1 MIAMQRFILGSL
13 VLVPIAIWANM
24 TGASDVTVFLLAA
37 LAIIPLAKFLG
48 EATEEISSRSGP
60 ALGGLLN
67 ATFGNA
73 TELIIAG
80 LALNAGL
87 LEIVKASITGS
98 IIGNLLLVLGASIF
112 VGGLK
117 HSKQIFNRTAAQAS
131 AGILLLGVIALTIPQ
146 IFLLTSPDGNASHSK
161 NLSVLVAA
169 IMFVSYLVYLFFVF
183 RTHKHLYTEE
193 LGHKARWSLKKGI
206 VVLLVATAFIGWISE
221 ILVNSIEPA
230 AHSLGWSDLFIG
242 AVLIAIIGNAAEH
255 ASAVAVAAKNRM
267 DLSLQIAIGSA
278 TQVAMFVVPIL
289 VFAGLAMHQEMDLIF
304 TTFEL
309 ATIILSVMIVNIVIQ
324 DGESNWFEGA
334 QLLAAYGIIAVAF
347 FLYAV

>member
-1 MIAMQRFILGSL
+1 MQRIFLVSLGIVPVAIVGSFLGLSDTL
-13 VLVPIAIWANM
+13 VF
-24 TGASDVTVFLLAA
+24 FLSA

-48 EATEEISSRSGP
+48 EATEEIASRSGP

-87 LEIVKASITGS
+87 IELVKASITGS
-98 IIGNLLLVLGASIF
+98 IVGNLLLVLGASIF

-117 HSKQIFNRTAAQAS
+117 RKKQIFNVTAAQAS
-131 AGILLLGVIALTIPQ
+131 ASILLLGVIALTIPQ
-146 IFLLTSPDGNASHSK
+146 IFILTSPAGNASHSK
-161 NLSVLVAA
+161 NLSVLVAV
-169 IMFVSYLVYLFFVF
+169 IMFVVYLAFLFFIF

-193 LGHKARWSLKKGI
+193 LGHESKWSKKKSI
-206 VVLLVATAFIGWISE
+206 TVLLASTAGVGWISE
-221 ILVNSIEPA
+221 ILVKSVEPA
-230 AHSLGWSDLFIG
+230 LHNLGWTELFVG
-242 AVLIAIIGNAAEH
+242 AVIIAIIGNAAEH
-255 ASAVAVAAKNRM
+255 ASAVVMAVKNRM

-278 TQVAMFVVPIL
+278 TQIAMFVVPLL
-289 VFAGLAMHQEMDLIF
+289 VFAGLLLGQSMDLIF

-309 ATIILSVMIVNIVIQ
+309 ATIIVSVMIANIVIQ

-334 QLLAAYGIIAVAF
+334 QLLSAYALLLSASF
-347 FLYAV
+347 SMPPEL